1 MKQLGIFAFLV
12 VLFEASAV
20 ANPYLPKPGEPPTK
34 LRVATSAVT
43 GGFVH
48 FYSGLDYG
56 IFEKYGL
63 KCEHVYIRGQSPA
76 LAALANDQVQFNY
89 GAADGSLPG
98 LAAGVDAKFVAS
110 PLVKLPYVM
119 VARKEIRRP
128 EDLKGKSIGVTRPGD
143 LSARLS
149 RQVVRKFGLTTDEVT
164 IHPIGGSQTE
174 RYQAM
179 VGNVVQAILVTPPLD
194 IRAKSDGFNIIYR
207 LIDLE
212 IPFIYSSLITNYRM
226 LRERPE
232 IVQRMVAALAE
243 TVYFVEKNPDKAKA
257 AIAKAMRVKD
267 EEALQSSYNVY
278 AKEIV
283 DRTMVVPGKSVS
295 EAVDIAR
302 ETGTLVR
309 RKPEELYDNS
319 FVNNLEKSGFLKELW
334 GTDNYRR

>member
-1 MKQLGIFAFLV
+1 MKKWAILAFLLV
-12 VLFEASAV
+12 FQSSASA
-20 ANPYLPKPGEPPTK
+20 NPFLPRTGEPPIM
-34 LRVATSAVT
+34 LRIATSAVT

-48 FYSGLDYG
+48 LYTGLANG

-149 RQVVRKFGLTTDEVT
+149 RQVVRKFGLTTDDVT
-164 IHPIGGSQTE
+164 IHPIGGSQQE

-194 IRAKSDGFNIIYR
+194 VRAKSDGFNVIYR
-207 LIDLE
+207 LIDLD

-232 IVQRMVAALAE
+232 TVQRMVAALAE
-243 TVYFVEKNPDKAKA
+243 TVYFVEKNPEKAKA

-283 DRTMVVPGKSVS
+283 DRTMIVPEKSIS
-295 EAVDIAR
+295 EAVEMAR
-302 ETGTLVR
+302 DTGTIIR
-309 RKPEELYDNS
+309 KKPEELYDNS
-319 FVNNLEKSGFLKELW
+319 FVINLEKTGFLKELW
-334 GTDNYRR
+334 GGENYRR